1 MHIPDG
7 VEFHVKTMKF
17 GSFDAVIENGLLV
30 RRDTGARLVQPTF
43 PRWVWEGGNDECLRR

>member
-7 VEFHVKTMKF
+7 VEFHIKTRDY
-17 GSFDAVIENGLLV
+17 GSFDAIINNGLLV

-43 PRWVWEGGNDECLRR
+43 RRWVWEGGNDESLR